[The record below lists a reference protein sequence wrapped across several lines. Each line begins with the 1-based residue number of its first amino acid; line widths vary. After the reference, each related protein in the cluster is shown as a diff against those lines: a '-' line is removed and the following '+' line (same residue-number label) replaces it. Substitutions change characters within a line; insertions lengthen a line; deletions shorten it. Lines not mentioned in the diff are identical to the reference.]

1 MFMSVANVNLSNV
14 SGFLSLD
21 EVFLSDSV
29 DVSSWCTFRRL
40 NVFKYTLV
48 LFTIPYI
55 STVIST
61 YKDLIYAHN
70 LMWIY
75 IFFVVFQNLSPFI

>member
-40 NVFKYTLV
+40 NVFKYH
-48 LFTIPYI
+48 I
-55 STVIST
+55 SFVYNS
-61 YKDLIYAHN
+61 IYLN
-70 LMWIY
+70 S
-75 IFFVVFQNLSPFI
+75 N